1 MMLLKM
7 RETADLA
14 VQADVLMK
22 TVFLTHN
29 QIEVYGLNFLIRR
42 RWQEVSEEMENR
54 RQKQTV
60 KSKDYRQI

>member
-1 MMLLKM
+1 MKM

-29 QIEVYGLNFLIRR
+29 QIEVYGLSFLIRR

>member
-1 MMLLKM
+1 MKM

-14 VQADVLMK
+14 VQADVSMK

-29 QIEVYGLNFLIRR
+29 QIEVYGLSFPIRR
-42 RWQEVSEEMENR
+42 WWQELSEEMVNR